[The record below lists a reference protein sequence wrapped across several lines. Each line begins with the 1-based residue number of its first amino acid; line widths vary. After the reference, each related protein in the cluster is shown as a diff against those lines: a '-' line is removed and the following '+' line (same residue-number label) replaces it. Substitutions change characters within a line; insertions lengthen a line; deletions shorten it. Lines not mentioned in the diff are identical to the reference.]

1 MHVFYLNIPWI
12 IDERDYNCSIR
23 SAEEWKGRGSVNE
36 FQGAYFSISGTLF
49 LIIYII
55 AMISLVRAKLM
66 HIPCYKLMFF
76 NGLIDMLC
84 IIVGSLVVAYIDF
97 TGTVFCNSI
106 AFSQTFGHVGW
117 SVWIGSTFS
126 CITLAFNRVA
136 EMLPIMKPVRF
147 LFRKKFLYMWM
158 ILCIAVM
165 TLRPFVTRPTLYSS
179 SAAAFMAAPLI
190 SDDIQWL
197 FAQSLVICVS
207 TATAAI
213 LYVILVFV
221 PVHKYIVIAANV
233 IWQLS
238 HGIHGMVYIAINR
251 NIRSEAISLFL
262 RQNTGNNVKVQLSF
276 TKSSHCDQAPSS

>member
-66 HIPCYKLMFF
+66 HIPCYKLMLF

-147 LFRKKFLYMWM
+147 LFR
-158 ILCIAVM
+158 
-165 TLRPFVTRPTLYSS
+165 SS
-179 SAAAFMAAPLI
+179 
-190 SDDIQWL
+190 
-197 FAQSLVICVS
+197 
-207 TATAAI
+207 
-213 LYVILVFV
+213 
-221 PVHKYIVIAANV
+221 
-233 IWQLS
+233 
-238 HGIHGMVYIAINR
+238 
-251 NIRSEAISLFL
+251 
-262 RQNTGNNVKVQLSF
+262 
-276 TKSSHCDQAPSS
+276 